1 MEPLND
7 AAEAAQTATEKPE
20 ANRWEGLKVRIA
32 SAVCF
37 AAVGL
42 GLLWSGGWL
51 FTVFIFLAALI
62 MMREWN
68 NLVLDNNAI
77 ERALGMVYVAIPCA
91 SLIWLRGIH
100 IDGHPNAG
108 FIATLYIIATI
119 SVTDIGAYFTGRQFG
134 GPKLAPSISPKK
146 TWAGLGGG
154 MLCAAIVGAISS
166 AFNPFPVTILSG
178 FALGAFLALVAQG
191 GDLLE
196 SWMKRR
202 ADVKDSGTLLPGHGG
217 LLDRVD
223 GYIFTLPIY
232 AALMWFADV
241 V

>member
-1 MEPLND
+1 MEQLSDVIDND
-7 AAEAAQTATEKPE
+7 EAPTKKP
-20 ANRWEGLKVRIA
+20 APRWEGLKVRIL
-32 SAVCF
+32 SAVAF
-37 AAVGL
+37 AAIGL

-51 FTVFIFLAALI
+51 FMLFIIFAALI

-68 NLVLDNNAI
+68 NLVLENNAF
-77 ERALGMVYVAIPCA
+77 ERALGMFYVAVPCS
-91 SLIWLRGIH
+91 SLIWLRGVH

-108 FIATLYIIATI
+108 FIATLYIVITI
-119 SVTDIGAYFTGRQFG
+119 SLTDIGAYFTGRQIG
-134 GPKLAPSISPKK
+134 GPKLAPAISPNK

-154 MLCAAIVGAISS
+154 MVCAAIFGAISA

-178 FALGAFLALVAQG
+178 MLLGAFLAVVAQA